1 MLGEKDLN
9 GLSAVNSRYEKFAF
23 NGNSLLTATFSR
35 SVLNC
40 SGVTVEP
47 RLIVAA
53 DADLEEIALFQ
64 HRCFE
69 GHAGEAERAAVQTS
83 DYYLWKYTLL
93 QPARIAELRRNGRL
107 VAMCAAFP
115 VQLSAGRGPV
125 TGWQICDIATAP
137 SERRKGHFK
146 ACLAVLTDALPST
159 DVFFGFP
166 NSRSAPQLA
175 AMGWR
180 YVDKLSPF
188 AGIIPNLTAIETVH
202 RVERFGDSQDL
213 LVRNLAQSDR
223 LRIIRSSAYMNA
235 RYCSALRPVYSCY
248 VVRNGAED
256 CGWIVLRTL
265 RLFGVKVSVIMD
277 TFAVDAVSQRLLIRH
292 AGFWS
297 RQQGCLAT
305 VSFNNQW
312 RALDLLRCGLIA
324 IPPLLTPRP
333 LVLMVSGAHA
343 WGTGH
348 WHSHVGDWDGL

>member
-1 MLGEKDLN
+1 M
-9 GLSAVNSRYEKFAF
+9 
-23 NGNSLLTATFSR
+23 
-35 SVLNC
+35 
-40 SGVTVEP
+40 EP
-47 RLIVAA
+47 RLIVAT

-93 QPARIAELRRNGRL
+93 QPARIAELRRKGRL

-166 NSRSAPQLA
+166 NSRSAPQLT

-180 YVDKLSPF
+180 YVDRLSPF

-202 RVERFGDSQDL
+202 RVERFGELSGSVGAKSRS
-213 LVRNLAQSDR
+213 VRSIADYQ
-223 LRIIRSSAYMNA
+223 I
-235 RYCSALRPVYSCY
+235 
-248 VVRNGAED
+248 
-256 CGWIVLRTL
+256 
-265 RLFGVKVSVIMD
+265 FSV
-277 TFAVDAVSQRLLIRH
+277 H
-292 AGFWS
+292 E
-297 RQQGCLAT
+297 
-305 VSFNNQW
+305 
-312 RALDLLRCGLIA
+312 RALLFRAASGLFLLR
-324 IPPLLTPRP
+324 R
-333 LVLMVSGAHA
+333 
-343 WGTGH
+343 
-348 WHSHVGDWDGL
+348 

>member
-1 MLGEKDLN
+1 
-9 GLSAVNSRYEKFAF
+9 
-23 NGNSLLTATFSR
+23 
-35 SVLNC
+35 
-40 SGVTVEP
+40 
-47 RLIVAA
+47 
-53 DADLEEIALFQ
+53 
-64 HRCFE
+64 
-69 GHAGEAERAAVQTS
+69 
-83 DYYLWKYTLL
+83 
-93 QPARIAELRRNGRL
+93 
-107 VAMCAAFP
+107 
-115 VQLSAGRGPV
+115 
-125 TGWQICDIATAP
+125 
-137 SERRKGHFK
+137 
-146 ACLAVLTDALPST
+146 
-159 DVFFGFP
+159 
-166 NSRSAPQLA
+166 
-175 AMGWR
+175 
-180 YVDKLSPF
+180 
-188 AGIIPNLTAIETVH
+188 
-202 RVERFGDSQDL
+202 
-213 LVRNLAQSDR
+213 
-223 LRIIRSSAYMNA
+223 MNA

-324 IPPLLTPRP
+324 IPSLLTPRP